1 MHIKIY
7 RNYCNSS
14 RPFRLKV
21 QTGFIKKLVDFSR
34 FHCTVDFIPDP
45 PWFSCGSVPQT
56 DHFLS
61 IRWQFKVKGN
71 NTGHLTK
78 TCTCVFMTS
87 TQKKTWIGDLT
98 ALVTLSNILI
108 KQVEAKKSMFKKN
121 WFQANGYEQEKAF
134 LIRRLDSIV
143 QNWST
148 QDAVKKTMT
157 LLLMMM
163 I

>member
-1 MHIKIY
+1 
-7 RNYCNSS
+7 
-14 RPFRLKV
+14 
-21 QTGFIKKLVDFSR
+21 
-34 FHCTVDFIPDP
+34 
-45 PWFSCGSVPQT
+45 
-56 DHFLS
+56 
-61 IRWQFKVKGN
+61 
-71 NTGHLTK
+71 
-78 TCTCVFMTS
+78 MTS